1 MWIKTKRQKWIKYWT
16 ADIAWIKKNMQLYL
30 LYKFR
35 RKLTFEICMYEQI
48 SNPNKRSLRNR
59 YSSTEIENHQTLK
72 LYLNSGSR
80 SLSFQS
86 ELHRTAFIKMHGYKK
101 KGKIN
106 WTADIAWIK
115 ENMQLYLSY
124 KSWIGK

>member
-1 MWIKTKRQKWIKYWT
+1 
-16 ADIAWIKKNMQLYL
+16 
-30 LYKFR
+30 
-35 RKLTFEICMYEQI
+35 MYEQI
-48 SNPNKRSLRNR
+48 SNTNKRSLRNR

-106 WTADIAWIK
+106 WTADIASIK

-124 KSWIGK
+124 KS